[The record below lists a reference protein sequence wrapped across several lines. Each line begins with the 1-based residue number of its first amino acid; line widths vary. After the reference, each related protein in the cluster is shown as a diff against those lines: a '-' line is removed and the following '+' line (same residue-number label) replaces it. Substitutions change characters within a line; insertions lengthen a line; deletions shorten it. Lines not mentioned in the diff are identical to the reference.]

1 MNMTKNEQRKALRYS
16 TQQRFTTPQLEL
28 FFPVLGTPDKKG
40 EFSGAYGKYKV
51 PMILKPSIK
60 EHADFIDA
68 LHTEYTTALKA
79 VGKGNKNP
87 FNIKEHKTKAKYLP
101 GYTLQ
106 PGETEDSYV
115 PTGDMVLNI
124 QANGGYMDDDRE
136 DVFTPIR
143 VFNASNVEMSKDEKD
158 KIGTGSTAIAVVD
171 TYAYYEAG
179 NCGLSVKLVALKI
192 VEQRSSR
199 GSIDANDLF
208 GPVSVEGISLD
219 PSEGSF

>member
-1 MNMTKNEQRKALRYS
+1 MNMTKNDQRKALRYA
-16 TQQRFTTPQLEL
+16 TQQRFTTPLLEL
-28 FFPVLGTPDKKG
+28 FFPVLGTPDKRG
-40 EFSGAYGKYKV
+40 EFSGPYGKYKI
-51 PMILKPSIK
+51 PMILKPSVK
-60 EHADFIDA
+60 EHTDFIDA
-68 LHTEYTTALKA
+68 LHTEYTAALEA

-87 FNIKEHKTKAKYLP
+87 FNIKEHKTKAKYVP
-101 GYTLQ
+101 SYILQ

-115 PTGDMVLNI
+115 PNGDMVLTI
-124 QANGGYMDDDRE
+124 QSNGGYMNDDRE

-143 VFNASNVEMSKDEKD
+143 VFNASNVEIPKDEKD
-158 KIGTGSTAIAVVD
+158 KVGTGSMAIAVID

-179 NCGLSVKLVALKI
+179 NCGLSVKLVALKV

-208 GPVSVEGISLD
+208 GPVNAEGVPLD